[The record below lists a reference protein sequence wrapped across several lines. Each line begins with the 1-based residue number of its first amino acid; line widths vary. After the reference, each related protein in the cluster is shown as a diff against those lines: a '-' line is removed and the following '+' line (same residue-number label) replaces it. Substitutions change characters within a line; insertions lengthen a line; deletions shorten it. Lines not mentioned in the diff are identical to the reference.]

1 MATGA
6 ARARDKRLI
15 VIELAAVAAIFTADA
30 YGIIPFSKTPFLVVL
45 AFASLAF
52 RRAWKDVGFRP
63 WRNWA
68 VTILVGVALGAGMEA
83 LQLFV
88 TSPLLERAIGQPADL
103 SQFAVLR
110 GNVEYLAYGLALA
123 WVLAAFGEEFFY
135 RGYLLN
141 RFRDVFGTAAF
152 GTVIALVVSSAI
164 FGSAHAYQGITGVID
179 EALMGLILGIA
190 YLAFGRSLIV
200 PIVAHGVQ
208 DTIDLVLLYLG
219 KYPGMTG

>member
-1 MATGA
+1 MAAGA
-6 ARARDKRLI
+6 VKASDKRLI
-15 VIELAAVAAIFTADA
+15 VFELALVAAIFTADA
-30 YGIIPFSKTPFLVVL
+30 YGLIWFSKTPWLVVL
-45 AFASLAF
+45 AFASVAL
-52 RRAWKDVGFRP
+52 RRVGWRNIGFKP

-68 VTILVGVALGAGMEA
+68 LTILAGVAVGAGMEA

-88 TSPLLERAIGQPADL
+88 TSPLLERTIGQPADL

-110 GNVEYLAYGLALA
+110 GNLEYLAYGLALA
-123 WVLAAFGEEFFY
+123 WVLAALGEEFFY

-141 RFRDVFGTAAF
+141 RFRDFFGTAGF
-152 GTVIALVVSSAI
+152 GTVIALVASSAI

-190 YLAFGRSLIV
+190 YLSFGRSLIV

-208 DTIDLVLLYLG
+208 DTIDLTLLYLG
-219 KYPGMTG
+219 RYPS